1 MLLKGVWLMSFDGFY
16 THKITEELTSKL
28 KNGRIHKIYQPFEQE
43 LQFVIRSNRTNYRMD
58 ASIHPTYY
66 RLHLTEE
73 KSNNPQQAPMFCML
87 LRKHLENAT
96 VLDIRQY
103 ENDRIITFEL
113 SGRDELGDLQSYL
126 LIFELMG
133 RHSNIILV
141 NPVTNKII
149 DCIKHIPPSMN
160 SFRSLQPGAE
170 YILPPKNENQE
181 NILQLS
187 EAQLN
192 EFATENQE
200 LLATGKAS
208 KVIQGMSG
216 LASKQITAWI
226 NDDQLTAY
234 QALEKYLHELKTGQP
249 VIFRTD
255 NQMKFYAMD
264 LPYLKGERDYYES
277 LSRSLDVFYN
287 QKVRLDRVKQLSGD
301 LIQRIKQIIEK
312 NYHKLENLEKDRQV
326 AQDADTYRLK
336 GELINAFSYQIEK
349 GQAST
354 VVPNYYD
361 NNEPYTI
368 ELNPRKTP
376 SENSQAYFKRYTK
389 YRDSLRFIEK
399 QEKLALQEIEYL
411 DSVLVQLEQAEIEDI
426 EDIKAELIREGYGGK
441 RNKSDKKRAKSKSKP
456 RRFQSSDGVMIY
468 VGRNNQQN
476 DELSMRK
483 ASKNHWWLH
492 TKDIPGAH
500 VIVESD
506 KPSDQTMTE
515 AAEIAAYYSK
525 SQNSA
530 NVPVDTVQVKHLRK
544 PNGAKPGYVIY
555 EGQNTLFV
563 TPVEKKISELK
574 IND

>member
-1 MLLKGVWLMSFDGFY
+1 MSFDGFY

-43 LQFVIRSNRTNYRMD
+43 LQFVIRSNRTNYRLE
-58 ASIHPTYY
+58 ASIHPMYY
-66 RLHLTEE
+66 RMHLTDE

-96 VLDIRQY
+96 VLDIRQF

-141 NPVTNKII
+141 NPVTKKII

-170 YILPPKNENQE
+170 YILPPKNETQK
-181 NILQLS
+181 NIF
-187 EAQLN
+187 ELN
-192 EFATENQE
+192 NTELDTFATEHQE
-200 LLATGKAS
+200 LLAAGKAS
-208 KVIQGMSG
+208 KVIQGMSA
-216 LASKQITAWI
+216 LASKQISAWI
-226 NDDQLTAY
+226 SDNNLSSS
-234 QALEKYLHELKTGQP
+234 QALSKYLEELKSGQP
-249 VIFRTD
+249 VIFRSD

-264 LPYLKGERDYYES
+264 LPYLNGERDYFPT
-277 LSRSLDVFYN
+277 LSASLDLFYN

-301 LIQRIKQIIEK
+301 LIQRLKQVIEK
-312 NYHKLENLEKDRQV
+312 NYHKLDNLQKDRLI
-326 AQDADTYRLK
+326 AEDADIYRLK

-349 GQAST
+349 GQSST
-354 VVPNYYD
+354 IVQNYYK

-389 YRDSLRFIEK
+389 YRDSLRYIEK
-399 QEKLALQEIEYL
+399 QEKLAKEEIEYL
-411 DSVLVQLEQAEIEDI
+411 ESVLVQLDQAEIEDI
-426 EDIKAELIREGYGGK
+426 EDIKTELVREGYGGK
-441 RNKSDKKRAKSKSKP
+441 RNKTIKKRAKSKSKP
-456 RRFQSSDGVMIY
+456 RQYKSSDGVIMY

-555 EGQNTLFV
+555 EGQNTLYV
-563 TPVEKKISELK
+563 TPKADKIESLELK
-574 IND
+574 